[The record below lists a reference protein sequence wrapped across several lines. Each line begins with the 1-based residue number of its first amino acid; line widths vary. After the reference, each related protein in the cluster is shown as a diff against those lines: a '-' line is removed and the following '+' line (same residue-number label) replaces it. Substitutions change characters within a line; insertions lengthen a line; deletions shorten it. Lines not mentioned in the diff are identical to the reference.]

1 MLLLRLRRQLLD
13 ALMEK
18 LSQVPGLPFT
28 QVAADA
34 YSRGRPRLA
43 ALLLDFET
51 RSSEQARE
59 GLGGSAWRA
68 HPRLCALLLRPL
80 RRL

>member
-1 MLLLRLRRQLLD
+1 
-13 ALMEK
+13 MEK

-43 ALLLDFET
+43 ALLLDYET
-51 RSSEQARE
+51 RSSEQAR
-59 GLGGSAWRA
+59 GVLIVYSFLVIDPFDMLSHAAVR
-68 HPRLCALLLRPL
+68 RC
-80 RRL
+80 RRLVVH